1 MRGTVSPRILVSS
14 SPVRNLLCSVIIE
27 DSLGNNKTK
36 TRAYKTSMNNRTF
49 RQAHKEIVGSVSVDC
64 GDKIKGKM

>member
-27 DSLGNNKTK
+27 DSLGYIETIRLKLELIRQVRTIGHLDK
-36 TRAYKTSMNNRTF
+36 HTRR
-49 RQAHKEIVGSVSVDC
+49 
-64 GDKIKGKM
+64 